1 MSLFQFFSEHLCLF
15 LIAFFA
21 DVNHNNF
28 AVFINHLVKGIKKGL
43 IHIWCRH
50 KNLTVYHT
58 KDIIFMNLKAINS
71 CVTYCQS
78 HATTCYIWKTSCHS
92 FNISFNTLAR
102 IESKQACKTLRY
114 RTCFNNRSIDIYY
127 FSSWL
132 CCHKDV
138 FIIWQDDNILSIN
151 LLNSLNN
158 IFCWWVHC
166 LTTWNHI
173 VNTLWFEDIC
183 KSISGNNC
191 NKSKIFRSRRRSL
204 NGFFFL
210 NLCIVL
216 VAHVVNLNFDKSTIF
231 KTFLH
236 DKTWILCMDVNF
248 YNFIIV
254 NNKERIPKVT

>member
-1 MSLFQFFSEHLCLF
+1 
-15 LIAFFA
+15 
-21 DVNHNNF
+21 
-28 AVFINHLVKGIKKGL
+28 
-43 IHIWCRH
+43 
-50 KNLTVYHT
+50 
-58 KDIIFMNLKAINS
+58 MNLKTINS
-71 CVTYCQS
+71 CITYRQG

-92 FNISFNTLAR
+92 FNISFDTLTR
-102 IESKQACKTLRY
+102 IKSKQTCKALWNC
-114 RTCFNNRSIDIYY
+114 TCFNNSRIDIYY

-138 FIIWQDDNILSIN
+138 FIVWQDDNILSIN

-183 KSISGNNC
+183 KSISSNNC
-191 NKSKIFRSRRRSL
+191 NKGKVFRSRRCSL
-204 NGFFFL
+204 DSFFFL

-216 VAHVVNLNFDKSTIF
+216 VTHVVNLNFDKSPIF

-236 DKTWILCMDVNF
+236 DKTWILSMDVNF

-254 NNKERIPKVT
+254 NN